1 MKIPA
6 SPWRGA
12 RGFVLSL
19 FASAAGRATIV
30 DPFSGRSEAC
40 EILRTGRRATTRIVG
55 LADTGITINQN
66 PVAEFVLEVRQD
78 QGPPFDAK
86 TKALISRLEVPLAQ
100 PGRTV
105 PVEYDPRRPERVAL
119 ELWDC
124 D

>member
-6 SPWRGA
+6 SLRRGLL
-12 RGFVLSL
+12 LSL
-19 FASAAGRATIV
+19 FASAAGCTTIV
-30 DPFSGRSEAC
+30 DRFSGRNESC
-40 EILRTGRRATTRIVG
+40 EILRTGRPATARIVG

-66 PVAEFVLEVRQD
+66 PVAEFVLEVQPA
-78 QGPPFDAK
+78 QGPPFEAK

-105 PVEYDPRRPERVAL
+105 PVKYDPQRHDRVAL
-119 ELWDC
+119 DLWEC